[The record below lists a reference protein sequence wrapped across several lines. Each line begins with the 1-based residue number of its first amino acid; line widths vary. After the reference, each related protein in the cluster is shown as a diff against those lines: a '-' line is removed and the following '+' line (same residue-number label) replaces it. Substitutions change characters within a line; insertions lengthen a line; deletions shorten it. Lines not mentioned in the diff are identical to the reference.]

1 MYGLV
6 NSLHAPLSIGARVN
20 SLNCF
25 EAKQVKQASYSTG
38 VAVLSIS
45 AVPDAPGL
53 EGKEIGRKRN

>member
-38 VAVLSIS
+38 VALLRFS
-45 AVPDAPGL
+45 AVPDVNRSL
-53 EGKEIGRKRN
+53 IQVKKKIS

>member
-25 EAKQVKQASYSTG
+25 ETKQVKAKQASYGTG
-38 VAVLSIS
+38 LAVLSIS
-45 AVPDAPGL
+45 MVSDAA
-53 EGKEIGRKRN
+53 